1 MSFIR
6 RCNEIGQECIY
17 KTATFENDPFM
28 KIISRILEAALF
40 ASLLVLTSCKKDDTL
55 QYGNVTLGNFVG
67 DKFVSDQGNEFTIV
81 ENQTGGDFKD
91 IKRAIMQCDVLR
103 KIAGTDNGYEVRV
116 RYVGEVLTKSPID
129 IATAAQDP
137 EKVVENPIRIEDA
150 WISGGYLNMYV
161 MFEIQAYP
169 PKENSKHMVNLVFT
183 ESEVGS
189 GKYNLTLRHN
199 SFGETLPPAEDD
211 SEDENGTEGSEGGD
225 NSEDPEASSQMSVK
239 ATDLIQWG
247 LSGAYVC
254 FQLSDLIQEQSA
266 QIDLIW
272 KEHVIIDNMWIA
284 ETHERKATLT
294 YSKDSF
300 EQTPLELTTK
310 TVVLK

>member
-1 MSFIR
+1 MKYIIR
-6 RCNEIGQECIY
+6 I
-17 KTATFENDPFM
+17 A
-28 KIISRILEAALF
+28 AALAAF
-40 ASLLVLTSCKKDDTL
+40 MIMASCAKDDTIR
-55 QYGNVTLGNFVG
+55 YNNITLGNFVG

-81 ENQTGGDFKD
+81 ENMTGEKFDG

-103 KIAGTDNGYEVRV
+103 KVQGTENGYEVRV
-116 RYVGEVLTKSPID
+116 HYVGEVLTKSPVE
-129 IATAAQDP
+129 TAVAAADP
-137 EKVVENPIRIEDA
+137 EKIVEDPIKIEDA

-161 MFEIQAYP
+161 MFEVQAYP
-169 PKENSKHMVNLVFT
+169 QKEDSKHMVNLVFT

-199 SFGETLPPAEDD
+199 SFGETLAPAEDD

-225 NSEDPEASSQMSVK
+225 NSEDENPEASSQMSVK

-272 KEHVIIDNMWIA
+272 KEHVIIDNMWMT

-294 YSKDSF
+294 YSKDNF
-300 EQTPLELTTK
+300 EQAPLTLTTK

>member
-1 MSFIR
+1 MKYIIR
-6 RCNEIGQECIY
+6 I
-17 KTATFENDPFM
+17 A
-28 KIISRILEAALF
+28 AALAAF
-40 ASLLVLTSCKKDDTL
+40 MIMASCAKDDTIR
-55 QYGNVTLGNFVG
+55 YNNITLGNFVG

-81 ENQTGGDFKD
+81 ENMTGEKFDG

-103 KIAGTDNGYEVRV
+103 KVQGTENGYEVRV
-116 RYVGEVLTKSPID
+116 HYVGEVLTKSPVE
-129 IATAAQDP
+129 TAVAAADP
-137 EKVVENPIRIEDA
+137 EKIVEDPIKIEDA

-161 MFEIQAYP
+161 MFEVQAFP
-169 PKENSKHMVNLVFT
+169 QKEDSKHMVNLVFT

-199 SFGETLPPAEDD
+199 SFGETLAPAEDD

-225 NSEDPEASSQMSVK
+225 NSEDEDPEASSQMSVK

-266 QIDLIW
+266 QINLIW
-272 KEHVIIDNMWIA
+272 KEHVIIDNMWMT

-294 YSKDSF
+294 YSKDNF
-300 EQTPLELTTK
+300 EQAPLTLTTK

>member
-1 MSFIR
+1 MKYIIR
-6 RCNEIGQECIY
+6 I
-17 KTATFENDPFM
+17 A
-28 KIISRILEAALF
+28 AALAAF
-40 ASLLVLTSCKKDDTL
+40 MIMASCAKDDTIR
-55 QYGNVTLGNFVG
+55 YNNITLGNFVG

-81 ENQTGGDFKD
+81 ENMTGEKFDG

-103 KIAGTDNGYEVRV
+103 KVQGTENGYEVRV
-116 RYVGEVLTKSPID
+116 HYVGEVLTKSPVE
-129 IATAAQDP
+129 TAVAAAEPKMIVEDP
-137 EKVVENPIRIEDA
+137 IKIEDA

-161 MFEIQAYP
+161 MFEVQAFP
-169 PKENSKHMVNLVFT
+169 QKEDSKHMVNLVFT

-199 SFGETLPPAEDD
+199 SFGETLAPAEDD

-225 NSEDPEASSQMSVK
+225 NSEDEDPEASSQMSVK

-266 QIDLIW
+266 QINLIW
-272 KEHVIIDNMWIA
+272 KEHVIIDNMWMT

-294 YSKDSF
+294 YSKDNF
-300 EQTPLELTTK
+300 EQAPLELNSK
-310 TVVLK
+310 TAVLK

>member
-1 MSFIR
+1 MKYIIR
-6 RCNEIGQECIY
+6 I
-17 KTATFENDPFM
+17 A
-28 KIISRILEAALF
+28 AALAAF
-40 ASLLVLTSCKKDDTL
+40 MIMASCAKDDTIR
-55 QYGNVTLGNFVG
+55 YNNITLGNFVG

-81 ENQTGGDFKD
+81 ENMTGEKFDG

-103 KIAGTDNGYEVRV
+103 KVQGTENGYEVRV
-116 RYVGEVLTKSPID
+116 HYVGEVLTKNPVE
-129 IATAAQDP
+129 TAVAAADP
-137 EKVVENPIRIEDA
+137 EKIVEDPIKIEDA

-199 SFGETLPPAEDD
+199 SFGETLPPAEED

-254 FQLSDLIQEQSA
+254 FQISDLIQENEA
-266 QIDLIW
+266 EITLKWNEHIIVENIW
-272 KEHVIIDNMWIA
+272 TAK
-284 ETHERKATLT
+284 THERTATLT
-294 YSKDSF
+294 YSKDNF
-300 EQTPLELTTK
+300 EQAPLELNSK
-310 TVVLK
+310 TAVLK

>member
-1 MSFIR
+1 MKYIIR
-6 RCNEIGQECIY
+6 I
-17 KTATFENDPFM
+17 A
-28 KIISRILEAALF
+28 AALAAF
-40 ASLLVLTSCKKDDTL
+40 MIMASCAKDDTIR
-55 QYGNVTLGNFVG
+55 YNNITLGNFVG

-81 ENQTGGDFKD
+81 ENMTGEKFDG

-103 KIAGTDNGYEVRV
+103 KVQGTENGYEVRV
-116 RYVGEVLTKSPID
+116 HYVGEVLTKSPVE
-129 IATAAQDP
+129 TAVAAADP
-137 EKVVENPIRIEDA
+137 EKIVEDPIKIEDA

-161 MFEIQAYP
+161 MFEVQAFP
-169 PKENSKHMVNLVFT
+169 QKEDSKHMVNLVFT

-199 SFGETLPPAEDD
+199 SFGETLAPAEDD

-225 NSEDPEASSQMSVK
+225 NSKDENPEASSQMSVK

-266 QIDLIW
+266 QINLIW
-272 KEHVIIDNMWIA
+272 KEHVIIDNMWMA

-294 YSKDSF
+294 YSKDNF
-300 EQTPLELTTK
+300 EQAPLTLKSK
-310 TVVLK
+310 TAVLK

>member
-28 KIISRILEAALF
+28 KIISRILGAALF

-199 SFGETLPPAEDD
+199 SFGETLPPAEED

-254 FQLSDLIQEQSA
+254 FQISDLIQENEA
-266 QIDLIW
+266 EITLKWNEHIIVENIW
-272 KEHVIIDNMWIA
+272 TE
-284 ETHERKATLT
+284 ETHERTADLS
-294 YSKDSF
+294 YSKNNF
-300 EQTPLELTTK
+300 EQAPLALKSK
-310 TVVLK
+310 TIVLK

>member
-1 MSFIR
+1 MKYIIR
-6 RCNEIGQECIY
+6 I
-17 KTATFENDPFM
+17 A
-28 KIISRILEAALF
+28 AALAAF
-40 ASLLVLTSCKKDDTL
+40 MIMASCAKDDTIR
-55 QYGNVTLGNFVG
+55 YNNITLGNFVG

-81 ENQTGGDFKD
+81 ENMTGEKFDG

-103 KIAGTDNGYEVRV
+103 KVQGTENGYEVRV
-116 RYVGEVLTKSPID
+116 HYVGEVLTKSPVE
-129 IATAAQDP
+129 TAVAAADP
-137 EKVVENPIRIEDA
+137 EKIVEDPIKIEDA

-161 MFEIQAYP
+161 MYEVQAYP
-169 PKENSKHMVNLVFT
+169 QKEDSEHMVNLVFT

-199 SFGETLPPAEDD
+199 SFGETLAPAEDD

-266 QIDLIW
+266 QINLIW
-272 KEHVIIDNMWIA
+272 
-284 ETHERKATLT
+284 
-294 YSKDSF
+294 
-300 EQTPLELTTK
+300 
-310 TVVLK
+310 

>member
-1 MSFIR
+1 MKYIIR
-6 RCNEIGQECIY
+6 I
-17 KTATFENDPFM
+17 A
-28 KIISRILEAALF
+28 AALAAF
-40 ASLLVLTSCKKDDTL
+40 MIMASCAKDDTIR
-55 QYGNVTLGNFVG
+55 YNNITLGNFVG

-81 ENQTGGDFKD
+81 ENMTGEKFDG

-103 KIAGTDNGYEVRV
+103 KVQGTENGYEVRV
-116 RYVGEVLTKSPID
+116 HYVGEVLTKSPVE
-129 IATAAQDP
+129 TAVAAADP
-137 EKVVENPIRIEDA
+137 EKIVEDPIKIEDA

-161 MFEIQAYP
+161 MFEVQAYP
-169 PKENSKHMVNLVFT
+169 QKEDSKHMVNLVFT

-199 SFGETLPPAEDD
+199 SFGETLAPAEDD

-225 NSEDPEASSQMSVK
+225 NSEDEDPEASSQMSVK

-272 KEHVIIDNMWIA
+272 KEHVIIDNMWMT

-294 YSKDSF
+294 YSKDNF
-300 EQTPLELTTK
+300 EQAPLTLTTK

>member
-1 MSFIR
+1 MKYIIR
-6 RCNEIGQECIY
+6 I
-17 KTATFENDPFM
+17 A
-28 KIISRILEAALF
+28 AALAAF
-40 ASLLVLTSCKKDDTL
+40 MIMASCAKDDTIR
-55 QYGNVTLGNFVG
+55 YNNITLGNFVG

-81 ENQTGGDFKD
+81 ENMTGEKFDG

-103 KIAGTDNGYEVRV
+103 KVQGTENGYEVRV
-116 RYVGEVLTKSPID
+116 HYVGEVLTKSPVE
-129 IATAAQDP
+129 TAVAAAEP
-137 EKVVENPIRIEDA
+137 EKIVEDPIKIEDA

-161 MFEIQAYP
+161 MFEVQAYP
-169 PKENSKHMVNLVFT
+169 QKEDSKHMVNLVFT

-199 SFGETLPPAEDD
+199 SFGETLAPAEDD

-225 NSEDPEASSQMSVK
+225 NSEDENPEASSQMSVK

-266 QIDLIW
+266 QINLIW
-272 KEHVIIDNMWIA
+272 KEHVIIDNMWMT

-294 YSKDSF
+294 YSKDNF
-300 EQTPLELTTK
+300 EQAPLTLTTK